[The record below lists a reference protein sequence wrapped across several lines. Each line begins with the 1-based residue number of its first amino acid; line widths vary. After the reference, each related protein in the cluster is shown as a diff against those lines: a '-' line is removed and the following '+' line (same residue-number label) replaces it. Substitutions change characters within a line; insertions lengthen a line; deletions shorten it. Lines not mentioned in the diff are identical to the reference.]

1 MSFRVDHLP
10 DKRDEHYPLRS
21 RISLQFDEI
30 TEQFMEISPR
40 ETKPPPP
47 YFDENPLKLEEEVFA
62 LQMENNAAVLELK
75 QRLAECERL
84 LSVKE

>member
-1 MSFRVDHLP
+1 
-10 DKRDEHYPLRS
+10 
-21 RISLQFDEI
+21 
-30 TEQFMEISPR
+30 MEISPR